1 MNDREQIEQTI
12 LDLVHKRGPG
22 KSICP
27 SEAARQLSPENWR
40 PLMEDVRN
48 VAAKLAQAGKL
59 VILQKGEVVSLQAS
73 KGPIRLALPS
83 EY

>member
-1 MNDREQIEQTI
+1 MIDREQIEQTI
-12 LDLVHKRGPG
+12 LDLVRKRGPG

-27 SEAARQLSPENWR
+27 SEAARQLAPDDWR

-73 KGPIRLALPS
+73 KGPIRLALPNKN
-83 EY
+83 